1 MRKRYFLYKSN
12 TVGQNELF
20 ISSRE
25 RLKSSLMQMNFPYVP
40 RTAGFLRDVFHVVS
54 VNIGLNLENNKMED
68 LTGRKK

>member
-1 MRKRYFLYKSN
+1 
-12 TVGQNELF
+12 
-20 ISSRE
+20 
-25 RLKSSLMQMNFPYVP
+25 MQMNFPYIP